1 MTQATPLVWITRA
14 EPGASATARRIE
26 AMGWTPLVDPLLEA
40 RPIVDVT
47 LDLAGIAALAFT
59 SAQGVRAFAAL
70 SDARLPAFAVGDA
83 TAEAAR
89 AAGFTSVQ
97 SADGDVADLATLIAG
112 ADPGPILHAG
122 ALRPAGDLVGN
133 LTAQGLSARAVAL
146 YDTVPLHPVS
156 ALSKL
161 PQITVITTHSPR
173 ASGLLANLLNAHTTA
188 HLRIL
193 ALSEAV
199 AAPLR
204 TLKSAQIVVAPF
216 PNEASLL
223 NLL

>member
-1 MTQATPLVWITRA
+1 MPGPASLVWITRA
-14 EPGASATARRIE
+14 EPGASATARRVE
-26 AMGWTPLVDPLLEA
+26 ALGWTPLVAPLLEA
-40 RPIVDVT
+40 RPLPVA
-47 LDLAGIAALAFT
+47 LDLNGIAALAFT
-59 SAQGVRAFAAL
+59 SAHGVRAFASL
-70 SDARLPAFAVGDA
+70 TDARLPAFAVGDA

-89 AAGFTSVQ
+89 AAGFRFVQ
-97 SADGDVADLATLIAG
+97 SADGDVTDLAALIAD
-112 ADPGPILHAG
+112 ARPGPILHAG
-122 ALRPAGDLVGN
+122 ALHPAGDLVGD
-133 LTAQGLSARAVAL
+133 LASRGVSARAVAL
-146 YDTVPLHPVS
+146 YDTVPLNPVT

-173 ASGLLANLLNAHTTA
+173 ASGLLANVLNAHPTA

-204 TLKSAQIVVAPF
+204 ALENATIAVAPF
-216 PNEASLL
+216 PNEPSLL